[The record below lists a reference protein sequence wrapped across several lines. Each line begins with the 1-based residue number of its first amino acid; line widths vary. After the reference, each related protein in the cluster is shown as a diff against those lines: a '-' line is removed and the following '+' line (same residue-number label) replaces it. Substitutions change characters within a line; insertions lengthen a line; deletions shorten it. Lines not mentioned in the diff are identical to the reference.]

1 MAFGRQIVG
10 GASLTGG
17 HVLGKRLVAQRY
29 QYVPNCAGQPV
40 RCQIRVKLCRSDAVV
55 SCRRIFGVTAGNW
68 LRISGAGRQGDPYL
82 RPPRLGPRPFTIS
95 VVKSFAD
102 SFV

>member
-1 MAFGRQIVG
+1 M
-10 GASLTGG
+10 SLTAG
-17 HVLGKRLVAQRY
+17 LGPCFWQRFVAQGY
-29 QYVPNCAGQPV
+29 QYVTSCVIRPL
-40 RCQIRVKLCRSDAVV
+40 RCQIRLKLCRSDAVV

-82 RPPRLGPRPFTIS
+82 RPLRLGPRPFTIS